1 MDKKKK
7 ISIWYIVKYVFFIW
21 DAAVCSC
28 ATASGIHKL
37 LPIGSGGKDDAI
49 RAAETVG
56 I

>member
-7 ISIWYIVKYVFFIW
+7 ISICIFIW
-21 DAAVCSC
+21 DAAVCAC

-56 I
+56 V